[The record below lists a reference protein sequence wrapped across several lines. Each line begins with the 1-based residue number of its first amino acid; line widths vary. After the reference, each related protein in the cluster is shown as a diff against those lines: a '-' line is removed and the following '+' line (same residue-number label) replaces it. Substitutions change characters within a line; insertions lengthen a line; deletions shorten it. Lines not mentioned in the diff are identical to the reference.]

1 MSSRRV
7 MTLGF
12 EEMKGLGGML
22 VLKEWSRGFV
32 CGHFIYKNT
41 TAYFL
46 TSVLTPMLS
55 KRC

>member
-1 MSSRRV
+1 